1 MKFTH
6 RSIHFKYMWHGIEI
20 FVLKK
25 KKKKVVKM
33 DMISLKNL
41 TSN

>member
-33 DMISLKNL
+33 DMISPKNL

>member
-6 RSIHFKYMWHGIEI
+6 RSIHFKYMWNGIEI

-25 KKKKVVKM
+25 KKKSGKDGHDK
-33 DMISLKNL
+33 S
-41 TSN
+41 

>member
-6 RSIHFKYMWHGIEI
+6 RSIHFKFMWHGIEI

-25 KKKKVVKM
+25 KKSGKDGHDK
-33 DMISLKNL
+33 S
-41 TSN
+41 